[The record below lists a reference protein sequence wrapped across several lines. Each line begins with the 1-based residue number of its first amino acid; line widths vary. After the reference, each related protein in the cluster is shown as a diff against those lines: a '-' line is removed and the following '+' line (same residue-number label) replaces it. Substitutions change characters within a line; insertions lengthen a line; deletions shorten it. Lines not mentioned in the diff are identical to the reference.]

1 MRHTEP
7 TDRHHALDAARAF
20 ALLLGIVLHATM
32 SFFLPIPAQDVSSS
46 TTLAV
51 TFYVIHTFRMSLF
64 FLLAGFLAHHL
75 FHRRGL
81 RAFLA
86 DRAKR
91 IVVPMTVG
99 WLLLAPP
106 LLALVIWGQDRT
118 FPTGPPPGA
127 EGAALGFPLLHLWFL
142 YYLCLLYALVLVTR
156 GIVARF
162 VDPTGAWRVRLDRW
176 VAAGVNRFLAPFTL
190 AAPLFAVLVFDAEWP
205 VWFGIPTP
213 ETGLTPQVPAL
224 VGFGT
229 AFGFGWLLH
238 RQPNLLRRLEG
249 RWLGQLTIAIGL
261 TAACLALVGTTPD
274 LSAPTVLAGGMGRRI
289 VYAAAYSLS
298 IWCWLF
304 GLLGAAGRF
313 FSAPSARWRYLADA
327 SYWIYLVHLPI
338 VFALQVL
345 VMRWPLPWAVK
356 FPLVVG
362 VALAAALASYHFLV
376 RGRFLGEML
385 NGRRVPPREPNP
397 DSTVVAQLA
406 GVTHRY
412 GATVALD
419 GLDLTVHA
427 GEVLALLGPNGA
439 GKTTAIGLLLG
450 LLKPA
455 TGNVRLLGG
464 SPFEVQNRLGVGV
477 MMQEVSLTPTL
488 TAREHLALTT
498 SYYRTP
504 LPVDEAVALAGLEAI
519 ADRRYGKLSGGQKR
533 QVQFALALCGRP
545 RLLFL
550 DEPTV
555 GLDVPARESLWR
567 AIRALVAGG
576 TAVVLTTHYL
586 EEAEALAD
594 RVVVL
599 AQGRCLADGS
609 VAEVRGTVTRTVI
622 RCVSTLAI
630 ETLRRWPGVV
640 AAERDGANL
649 RVTASD
655 PDAVV
660 RRLFLADP
668 ELSRLEVTPGS
679 LAEVFSTLTA
689 EAA

>member
-1 MRHTEP
+1 MLQAEP

-64 FLLAGFLAHHL
+64 FLLAGFLAHHV

-99 WLLLAPP
+99 WLVLAPP
-106 LLALVIWGQDRT
+106 LLALVIWGQSRT
-118 FPTGPPPGA
+118 FPTGPPPAA

-142 YYLCLLYALVLVTR
+142 YYLCLLYALVLAAREAIT
-156 GIVARF
+156 RF
-162 VDPTGAWRVRLDRW
+162 VDPAGVWRARLDRW
-176 VAAGVNRFLAPFTL
+176 VAAGVNRFLAPVAL
-190 AAPLFAVLVFDAEWP
+190 AAPLFAVLVLDADWP

-249 RWLGQLTIAIGL
+249 RWLAYLMIAISL

-289 VYAAAYSLS
+289 VYAAAYALS
-298 IWCWLF
+298 VWCWLF

-327 SYWIYLVHLPI
+327 SYWVYLVHLPI
-338 VFALQVL
+338 VFALQVV

-362 VALAAALASYHFLV
+362 VASGVALASFHFLV
-376 RGRFLGEML
+376 RGRLLGELL
-385 NGRRVPPREPNP
+385 NGRRTAPDPPASDPA
-397 DSTVVAQLA
+397 VVAQLT
-406 GVTHRY
+406 GVSHRY

-419 GLDLTVHA
+419 GLDLTMRA
-427 GEVLALLGPNGA
+427 GQVLALLGPNGA

-450 LLKPA
+450 LLKPE
-455 TGNVRLLGG
+455 TGSVRLLGG
-464 SPFEVQNRLGVGV
+464 SPFEVRHRLGIGV
-477 MMQEVSLTPTL
+477 MLQEVSLAPML
-488 TAREHLALTT
+488 TAREHLVLTT
-498 SYYRTP
+498 SYYRNP
-504 LPVDEAVALAGLEAI
+504 LTVDEAVALAGLEAI

-533 QVQFALALCGRP
+533 QVQFALAVCGRP

-599 AQGRCLADGS
+599 AAGRCVADGS

-622 RCVSTLAI
+622 RCVSTLVVDL
-630 ETLRRWPGVV
+630 LRRWPGVV
-640 AAERDGANL
+640 AAERDGTL
-649 RVTASD
+649 LLVTASD

-660 RRLFLADP
+660 RRLLLADP
-668 ELSRLEVTPGS
+668 ELHRLEVTPGS